1 MDRNGLWCRDVLHRW
16 FFDFLYETRNK
27 PDIKVMSDIDSGRGS
42 LRRILCI
49 DRLDQI
55 SEKAE
60 AKCVDLSPAE
70 REPAGAVK
78 VKRYEIRILP
88 NLTMPFWILSSGV
101 SNNKA
106 VLYCHGHDKYG
117 AKGAF
122 IYHGK
127 TDVFHRF
134 VSVRLAEQ
142 GYTVI
147 IPEFIGFGEM
157 QYNRYKQEDQR
168 GCYSNSALAL
178 LSGYNIAGLRVFQAM
193 KMLDHI
199 TDEMG
204 FSDVSV
210 FGTSGGGLIS
220 AFLGA
225 VDDRPECVVV
235 SNYGASLK
243 SCIMAMHHCIDNYVP
258 GYLKLGEV
266 WDILSLICPK
276 RLLLTSGAED
286 PIFPMEGVLE
296 TAQKVR
302 EVYDRLGFSDRF
314 KLNIHNG
321 GHEVSVTDV
330 LDFLM

>member
-1 MDRNGLWCRDVLHRW
+1 MYCTDS
-16 FFDFLYETRNK
+16 FFEYLYESRNK
-27 PDIKVMSDIDSGRGS
+27 PDIRALRDIGSGRET
-42 LRRILCI
+42 LRRILHV
-49 DRLDQI
+49 DRLCQI
-55 SEKAE
+55 SQRAE
-60 AKCVDLSPAE
+60 ARCLELSPAE
-70 REPAGAVK
+70 REPAGAVR
-78 VKRYEIRILP
+78 VKKYEINILP
-88 NLTMPFWILSSGV
+88 KLKMPFWILSSGK

-134 VSVRLAEQ
+134 ISVRLAER
-142 GYTVI
+142 GYTVV

-157 QYNRYKQEDQR
+157 QYNGYKQEDQR
-168 GCYSNSALAL
+168 GCYSNTALAL
-178 LSGYNIAGLRVFQAM
+178 LCGYNTAGLRVFQAM

-220 AFLGA
+220 ALMGA
-225 VDDRPECVVV
+225 VDDRPKSVIV

-243 SCIMAMHHCIDNYVP
+243 SCIMAMHHCIDNYIP
-258 GYLKLGEV
+258 GYFEIGEV

-276 RLLLTSGAED
+276 RLLLTSGEND
-286 PIFPMEGVLE
+286 HIFPVEGVLE
-296 TAQKVR
+296 TAQRVSD
-302 EVYDRLGFSDRF
+302 VYDRMGCSDRF
-314 KLNIHNG
+314 TLNIHDG
-321 GHEVSVTDV
+321 GHEVSVAVV
-330 LDFLM
+330 LDFIM